1 MSSGLV
7 ADSFAQ
13 RTTILSQFFIVSRN
27 FHMDFHM
34 AAQLVPQ
41 SVTNNGFL
49 LLIILFVRLGY
60 LIFLFS
66 PVLLLLISIVL

>member
-7 ADSFAQ
+7 AGTFAQ
-13 RTTILSQFFIVSRN
+13 RTSISSQFFIVSRN

-34 AAQLVPQ
+34 AAQLLSK

-60 LIFLFS
+60 LIFLF
-66 PVLLLLISIVL
+66 PPAPLLLISIVL